1 MQRVLIPL
9 STRKKTAMR
18 KSHMEKDKH
27 VSAWI

>member
-9 STRKKTAMR
+9 STRKKTVMR
-18 KSHMEKDKH
+18 KSHMEKDKN